1 MRPEIL
7 FPLFAP
13 VTSLKGVGP
22 RLGKL
27 FEQLGIE
34 QVVDLLWH
42 VPTDIIDR
50 RFQPKIAD
58 APAGAI
64 ATMTVTVEAHEA
76 PHNPRQPYRV
86 RCRDETGTLF
96 LVFFHG
102 ASRLPGE
109 AAAARRD
116 AGGERPGR
124 AFQQPNSNH
133 PSRSHS
139 RARGSRPAIAD
150 RAGLWPYR
158 GTEPAGRAEGGR
170 RRALARAAN
179 CLNGSTPPICSRE
192 NWLSWR
198 QALGKVHAPEDRSPT
213 SRRPRRRGSVS
224 PSTSCW
230 RTNWRSRL
238 MREHVKHIAGPRPGG
253 DGRAAPQGD
262 RHAALPASPIAK
274 PERSTKSPPTWRR
287 RRA

>member
-27 FEQLGIE
+27 FERLGIE

-76 PHNPRQPYRV
+76 PHNKRQPYRV
-86 RCRDETGTLF
+86 RCHDETGTLF

-102 ASRLPGE
+102 ATDYLERLLPLGATRVVSGRVEHFNNQIQITHPDHVLAPDE
-109 AAAARRD
+109 AARLSLIEPVY
-116 AGGERPGR
+116 GLT
-124 AFQQPNSNH
+124 
-133 PSRSHS
+133 
-139 RARGSRPAIAD
+139 
-150 RAGLWPYR
+150 AGLSLRVVQKAVAGALLRAHELPEWLD
-158 GTEPAGRAEGGR
+158 PAY
-170 RRALARAAN
+170 LH
-179 CLNGSTPPICSRE
+179 RE

-198 QALGKVHAPEDRSPT
+198 QALGKVHAPEDIADLSPAAPA
-213 SRRPRRRGSVS
+213 RQRLAFDELLANQLALG
-224 PSTSCW
+224 
-230 RTNWRSRL
+230 L
-238 MREHVKHIAGPRPGG
+238 MREPRQAHPGPRPGG

-262 RHAALPASPIAK
+262 RHAALPAH
-274 PERSTKSPPTWRR
+274 R
-287 RRA
+287 